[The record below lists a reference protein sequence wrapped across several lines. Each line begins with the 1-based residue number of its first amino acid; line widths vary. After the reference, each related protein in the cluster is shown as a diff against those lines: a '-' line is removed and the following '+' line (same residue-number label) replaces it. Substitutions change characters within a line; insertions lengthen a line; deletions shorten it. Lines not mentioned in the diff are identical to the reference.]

1 MIIEPPLIGQR
12 AAEQQTINPT
22 CHVFGSPKPLITWLK
37 GTEQLTGG
45 RYKVLEDGHL
55 EITVWNR
62 SIFYAFDPDY
72 KFEKVFT
79 LYSNVHLCCR
89 MCLWL
94 ILEVILAQPST
105 YTETYQPLGR

>member
-12 AAEQQTINPT
+12 AAEQQTINLT

-55 EITVWNR
+55 EITV
-62 SIFYAFDPDY
+62 
-72 KFEKVFT
+72 
-79 LYSNVHLCCR
+79 
-89 MCLWL
+89 
-94 ILEVILAQPST
+94 
-105 YTETYQPLGR
+105 